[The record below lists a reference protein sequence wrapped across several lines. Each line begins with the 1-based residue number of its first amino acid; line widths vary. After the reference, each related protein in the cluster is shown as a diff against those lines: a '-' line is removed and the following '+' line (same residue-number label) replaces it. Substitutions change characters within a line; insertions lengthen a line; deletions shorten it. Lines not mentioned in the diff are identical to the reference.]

1 METFFSVGEAAKL
14 VNMTAETLR
23 HYDRIGLVR
32 PGKTDEWT
40 GYRYYSQ
47 QEIVRL
53 HTVRA
58 LRCMGL
64 PLAAIKEL
72 LSYDDFHKI
81 VASLRQAEA
90 NADAKIAEL
99 QEAKER
105 IRRARV
111 FYEEKLK
118 GETPAGHTFVKE
130 LPQRVLLLS
139 ETLEEPTVE
148 NLWNYHRHFYGQLP
162 ESMREAFA
170 FEDQAGIY
178 VQGGRQRLFAV
189 CTRYAQAKGIVVLPQ
204 GRYLCADCAEEDR
217 AQAAERLCRAAR
229 EECGADPAFMV
240 QLIVLSGIL
249 QWNYQLQVFLPP
261 REEDGAGTPQRGGSA
276 GADTPQ
282 TGGSAGAG
290 AP

>member
-1 METFFSVGEAAKL
+1 MEKLFSVSEAAKL

-32 PGKTDEWT
+32 PSKTDEWT

-58 LRCMGL
+58 LRCMDL
-64 PLAAIKEL
+64 SLAEIKKI
-72 LSYDDFHKI
+72 LSYDDFHAI
-81 VASLRQAEA
+81 VKMLKQAETG
-90 NADAKIAEL
+90 ADEKIAEL
-99 QEAKER
+99 QQAKER
-105 IRRARV
+105 IRRARMH
-111 FYEEKLK
+111 YESKLNA
-118 GETPAGHTFVKE
+118 EQPAQNGFVKE

-162 ESMREAFA
+162 KDLREAFA

-178 VQGGRQRLFAV
+178 EQGGRRRLFAV
-189 CTRYAQAKGIVVLPQ
+189 CTRYAQTDGLVVLPQ
-204 GRYLCADCAEEDR
+204 GRYLCADCTEEDL
-217 AQAAERLCRAAR
+217 AQVTERLRKAAR
-229 EECGADPAFMV
+229 EECGADPAFTV

-249 QWNYQLQVFLPP
+249 QWNYQAQVFLPP
-261 REEDGAGTPQRGGSA
+261 REEGRADVSAGT
-276 GADTPQ
+276 D
-282 TGGSAGAG
+282 